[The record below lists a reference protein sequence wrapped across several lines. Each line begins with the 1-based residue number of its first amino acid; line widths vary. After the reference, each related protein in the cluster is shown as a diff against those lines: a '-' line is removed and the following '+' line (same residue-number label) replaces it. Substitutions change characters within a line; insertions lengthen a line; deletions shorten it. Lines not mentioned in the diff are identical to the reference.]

1 MSDSIENWEVIIGDD
16 PEKIKSAIASARA
29 SGSIGFRDV
38 EIDSSGKEM
47 VVVEV
52 VQLNSDGSRRL
63 PYTKAY

>member
-38 EIDSSGKEM
+38 ELDSSGKEM

-52 VQLNSDGSRRL
+52 VRLNSDGSRRL